1 MRETFRST
9 TLAGLAV
16 LAVAL
21 AAATLDST
29 VAPRGTGRSG
39 SVGPGGEGRGGL
51 IPLPNAEPPIE
62 EATTLPFPAELL
74 AALGLVVLLLM
85 LAYVLRYYRRT
96 VRIVLVVTVLLGLS
110 YLLIQSLFALA
121 TPPDPWVL
129 PPGDGRIFGGAG
141 GGGGGDTTPSRGPSL
156 ALLFVLGLVVVV
168 GAILGLRR
176 TATGDGEEAMDEAG
190 SGPAEVAAVGRAAGR
205 AADRIERETDV
216 DNEVYRAWREMT
228 ELLDVDEPGTST
240 PGEFAA
246 AAVEAGLGHE
256 DVEELTRLF
265 EDVRYGERRPSA
277 ERERRASAVFRRI
290 EDRYAGGS
298 P

>member
-1 MRETFRST
+1 MRETFRSA

-29 VAPRGTGRSG
+29 VAPRGPRRSG

-51 IPLPNAEPPIE
+51 LPLPNTEPPLE
-62 EATTLPFPAELL
+62 GAAQLPVPAELL

-96 VRIVLVVTVLLGLS
+96 VRVVLVVTVLLGLS
-110 YLLIQSLFALA
+110 YLLIESLFALA

-129 PPGDGRIFGGAG
+129 QPGDGRIFGGAG

-156 ALLFVLGLVVVV
+156 VLLFVLGLVLVGVVV
-168 GAILGLRR
+168 AVSR
-176 TATGDGEEAMDEAG
+176 TAPGDGEEAVDEAD
-190 SGPAEVAAVGRAAGR
+190 SGPADVAAVGRAAGR
-205 AADRIERETDV
+205 AADRIERETDI

-228 ELLDVDEPGTST
+228 ELLDVDGRETST

-246 AAVEAGLGHE
+246 AAIEAGLGRE
-256 DVEELTRLF
+256 DVAELTRLF

-277 ERERRASAVFRRI
+277 ERERRASAVLRRI
-290 EDRYAGGS
+290 EDRYAGES